1 MLTNRSNLNT
11 FGSILCGLV
20 LRGFASSGFGEI
32 LGLKM
37 GGSDFFFFRKLLFIS
52 TLKKSAK
59 AISYFI
65 I

>member
-1 MLTNRSNLNT
+1 
-11 FGSILCGLV
+11 
-20 LRGFASSGFGEI
+20 
-32 LGLKM
+32 M
-37 GGSDFFFFRKLLFIS
+37 GGSEFYFLKLSFIS